1 MGDLCGCGFGAGPVR
16 LSQGPAADDPV
27 CVYPIFVERVW
38 GWTGHIIDTLAVFA
52 TLFGL
57 ATSLGYGATQ
67 ANAGLNLLFGI
78 PVGTMTEVVLITAI
92 TAVALVSVVRGLDGG
107 VKVLSEVNMGLAVLL
122 LMCWAIMRGLMS
134 EKR

>member
-1 MGDLCGCGFGAGPVR
+1 M
-16 LSQGPAADDPV
+16 
-27 CVYPIFVERVW
+27 
-38 GWTGHIIDTLAVFA
+38 FA

-92 TAVALVSVVRGLDGG
+92 TAVALVSVVRELDGG

>member
-1 MGDLCGCGFGAGPVR
+1 M
-16 LSQGPAADDPV
+16 
-27 CVYPIFVERVW
+27 
-38 GWTGHIIDTLAVFA
+38 FA

-107 VKVLSEVNMGLAVLL
+107 VKVLSEVNMGLTVLL

>member
-1 MGDLCGCGFGAGPVR
+1 M
-16 LSQGPAADDPV
+16 
-27 CVYPIFVERVW
+27 
-38 GWTGHIIDTLAVFA
+38 FA

-57 ATSLGYGATQ
+57 ATSLGYGAKQ

-107 VKVLSEVNMGLAVLL
+107 V
-122 LMCWAIMRGLMS
+122 
-134 EKR
+134 

>member
-1 MGDLCGCGFGAGPVR
+1 M
-16 LSQGPAADDPV
+16 
-27 CVYPIFVERVW
+27 
-38 GWTGHIIDTLAVFA
+38 FA

-92 TAVALVSVVRGLDGG
+92 TAVALVSVVRELDGG
-107 VKVLSEVNMGLAVLL
+107 VKVLSEVNMGLTVLL

>member
-1 MGDLCGCGFGAGPVR
+1 M
-16 LSQGPAADDPV
+16 
-27 CVYPIFVERVW
+27 
-38 GWTGHIIDTLAVFA
+38 FA

-122 LMCWAIMRGLMS
+122 MMCWAIMRGLMS